1 MPKDIFQNIKQIIV
15 DFQQS
20 IAQHL
25 PALEQEVNQLIQSKS
40 NDKNSIENTLDTL
53 LSLIDMGMGKDLFIQ
68 LLEYYKTID
77 YDGAAFYWN
86 EYDNDDA

>member
-86 EYDNDDA
+86 EYDNDDV

>member
-20 IAQHL
+20 IVQHL
-25 PALEQEVNQLIQSKS
+25 PALEQEVNQLIQSKN
-40 NDKNSIENTLDTL
+40 NDKNSIENILDTL

-86 EYDNDDA
+86 EYDNDDE

>member
-40 NDKNSIENTLDTL
+40 NDTNSIENTLDTL

>member
-68 LLEYYKTID
+68 LLESYKTID

-86 EYDNDDA
+86 EYDNDDV